1 MKPIKL
7 DKKDYS
13 RALLTDTT
21 PADVPIIF
29 SNAGLYINSHI
40 VKNNKNNIKTKMVKY
55 LYEILIRPELDNDW
69 TVEDRNRLQK
79 SKSEPFKYKI
89 IKNEFRLRTLSL
101 VHPRSQMNYLEI
113 YRENSDML
121 LSLCDKNNFSI
132 RSPIRICNSFYLNK
146 KEKEVLQGS
155 YKEVRIDTI
164 EEELYKKHSS
174 SFYSYKGYDRIY
186 KFYTSPFY
194 RELEAKF
201 SYMFMLDVAN
211 CFDSIYTHT
220 VSWASKNKDYIKDG
234 RTNWSN
240 QFAQKLDTIMQ
251 RSNANETNG
260 IPIGSEFSRIFSEI
274 IFQDIDT
281 NIEKELDIVYS
292 LYNGNDYQIL
302 RYVDDYIVF
311 GMTDEI
317 CKTVSAV
324 VSDRLSDYNLYINDE
339 KTSKFVRPFFT
350 EKSQTIVALTR
361 CLNYFESKL
370 FQEKYLKNREYLNNK
385 IYKKDRFMNK
395 FMDEV
400 RLVVKSNSNSGY
412 SQVSSYLVSFFTKR
426 ISYCID
432 CYDKYMA
439 NEGSNEIFISN
450 IELMIELTF
459 FYYKVYPTIN
469 ASSKV
474 AKVVISLL
482 DFLESNAELKIYSPR
497 IKSLVVNTIK
507 GLSFDRYKNERRKGY
522 ISIEKLNV
530 VLITSNFGDHFRLPP
545 DYFEG
550 LIKSSDYLNYFEI
563 ISLLYY
569 FKNHSEYLGIKNKVI
584 NIAMSRLRSHDIIKD
599 DSELVHLLLDLLCC
613 PYIPSDLR
621 VKVLNLA
628 NNDKK
633 QLPNTAESCVNVLE
647 GIYWFVNW
655 KDFNIKR
662 LIERN
667 ELKLQY

>member
-339 KTSKFVRPFFT
+339 KTSKFRRPFFT

-370 FQEKYLKNREYLNNK
+370 FQEKYLKNREYFNNK

-432 CYDKYMA
+432 CYDKYIA

-569 FKNHSEYLGIKNKVI
+569 FKNHSEYLEIKNKVI

-633 QLPNTAESCVNVLE
+633 QLPNTVESCINVLE

>member
-339 KTSKFVRPFFT
+339 KTSKFRRPFFT

-370 FQEKYLKNREYLNNK
+370 FQEKYLKNREYFNNK

-432 CYDKYMA
+432 CYDKYIA

-550 LIKSSDYLNYFEI
+550 LIKSSDYLNYFEV

-569 FKNHSEYLGIKNKVI
+569 FKNHSEYLEIKNKVI

-633 QLPNTAESCVNVLE
+633 QLPNTVESCINVLE

>member
-29 SNAGLYINSHI
+29 SNSGLYINSHI

-69 TVEDRNRLQK
+69 TVEERNRLQK

-89 IKNEFRLRTLSL
+89 IKDEFRLRTLSL

-146 KEKEVLQGS
+146 KEEEVLQKS

-339 KTSKFVRPFFT
+339 KTSKFGRPFFT

-370 FQEKYLKNREYLNNK
+370 FQEKYLKNREYFNNK

-432 CYDKYMA
+432 CYDKYIA

-569 FKNHSEYLGIKNKVI
+569 FKNHSEYLEIKNKVI
-584 NIAMSRLRSHDIIKD
+584 NIAMSRLKSHDIIKD

-633 QLPNTAESCVNVLE
+633 QLPNTVESYVNVLE